1 MLSGIAAST
10 LICSLGIYILLEKN
24 KEKRAAIHSAVQ
36 QTDQEEG
43 TEMEQ
48 VSKEHTTQIA
58 PLNS

>member
-43 TEMEQ
+43 TEME
-48 VSKEHTTQIA
+48 
-58 PLNS
+58 